1 MQVIE
6 EHVCFGGSLK
16 VVEHES
22 AALSCSMKFSVF
34 VPAQAEDAKC
44 PGVFFLSGLTCTHEN
59 FTTKAGA
66 YKKAAE
72 LGMIMIAPDTSPR
85 GDDVPDDE
93 AYDFGK
99 GAGFYINA
107 TQEPWAKH
115 YQMESY
121 IADELYGLV
130 MDEFPL
136 EAGKVGI
143 SGHSMGGHGALTL
156 YFKYPEKFACASA
169 FSPIVA
175 PARVPWGEKAFGGY
189 LGDDKSEW
197 ARHDACML
205 VGGTDVD
212 RSCVIL
218 IDQGTGD
225 QFLAEQ
231 LKSDLFE
238 NACRDAGQALN
249 LRMQDG
255 YDHSY
260 YFIASFIDD
269 HLEHHFEVL
278 KSI

>member
-1 MQVIE
+1 MKIVE
-6 EHVCFGGSLK
+6 EHVCFDGRLK

-22 AALSCSMKFSVF
+22 AALSCAMRFSVF

-44 PGVFFLSGLTCTHEN
+44 PAVVFLSGLTCTHEN

-72 LGMIMIAPDTSPR
+72 LGLIIIAPDTSPR

-99 GAGFYINA
+99 GAGFYIDA
-107 TQEPWAKH
+107 LREPWAKH

-121 IADELYGLV
+121 IADELYELV
-130 MDEFPL
+130 LAAFPV
-136 EAGKVGI
+136 EGGTVGI

-175 PARVPWGEKAFGGY
+175 PACVPWGEKAFGGY
-189 LGDDKSEW
+189 LGDDRDEW
-197 ARHDACML
+197 ARHDACAL
-205 VGGTDVD
+205 VGSANVD
-212 RSCVIL
+212 RSRVIL

-225 QFLAEQ
+225 QFLEEQ
-231 LKSDLFE
+231 LKPGLFE
-238 NACRDAGQALN
+238 AACREAGQALE
-249 LRMQDG
+249 LRMQEG

-269 HLEHHFEVL
+269 HLEHFSASFV
-278 KSI
+278 S

>member
-1 MQVIE
+1 MKVIE
-6 EHVCFGGSLK
+6 EHVCFGGRLK

-22 AALSCSMKFSVF
+22 AALSCAMKFSVF
-34 VPAQAEDAKC
+34 IPVQAEDGKC
-44 PGVFFLSGLTCTHEN
+44 PAVFFLSGLTCTHEN

-72 LGMIMIAPDTSPR
+72 LGMIIIAPDTSPR

-93 AYDFGK
+93 GYDFGK

-121 IADELYGLV
+121 IADELYDLV
-130 MDEFPL
+130 MAEFPVD
-136 EAGKVGI
+136 AGKVGI

-156 YFKYPEKFACASA
+156 YFKHPAKFKACSA
-169 FSPIVA
+169 FAPIVA
-175 PARVPWGEKAFGGY
+175 PARVPWGQKAFGGY
-189 LGDDKSEW
+189 LGGDRAEW
-197 ARHDACML
+197 AQHDACAL
-205 VGGTDVD
+205 VGDADVD

-231 LKSDLFE
+231 LKPELFE
-238 NACRDAGQALN
+238 AACADVGQAVN
-249 LRMQDG
+249 VRMQDG

-269 HLEHHFEVL
+269 HLAHHHKAL
-278 KSI
+278 KGV